1 MHVCKGVEFMITLIG
16 LFGLFIFFLFVV
28 LTYTVSV
35 CGSILKEKEDEEQL
49 RWIKEYVKKHKL

>member
-1 MHVCKGVEFMITLIG
+1 MITLIG
-16 LFGLFIFFLFVV
+16 LFGLFIIFLFVV

-35 CGSILKEKEDEEQL
+35 CGSIPKEKEDEEQL